1 MFLLRS
7 RRAARYGKWI
17 DALPPRPEPSQLD
30 RSYALGDALLEISIN
45 APEKDGN
52 PDDWGD
58 DDEEEQ
64 Q

>member
-1 MFLLRS
+1 
-7 RRAARYGKWI
+7 
-17 DALPPRPEPSQLD
+17 LPPRPEPSQLD

-64 Q
+64 E